1 MSDFIQ
7 SGSFRRILV
16 FLLTSLAAVLHR
28 KFGIELTDADLDA
41 LTTAA
46 TVYIAGGNLK
56 EIAAYIVGKNIKEA
70 ALAKGAE
77 AAAKPSTIEEDAA
90 LLGGKVEERK

>member
-16 FLLTSLAAVLHR
+16 GVMTSLALLLHKKLGIEVEPEALVSIAVL
-28 KFGIELTDADLDA
+28 
-41 LTTAA
+41 AA
-46 TVYIAGGNLK
+46 VYITGG
-56 EIAAYIVGKNIKEA
+56 NIKEA
-70 ALAKGAE
+70 ALTKGAE
-77 AAAKPSTIEEDAA
+77 AAAKPSTIEQDAA

>member
-16 FLLTSLAAVLHR
+16 GVMTSLALLLHKKLGIEVEPEALVSIAVL
-28 KFGIELTDADLDA
+28 
-41 LTTAA
+41 AA
-46 TVYIAGGNLK
+46 VYITGG
-56 EIAAYIVGKNIKEA
+56 NIKEA
-70 ALAKGAE
+70 ALVKGAE
-77 AAAKPSTIEEDAA
+77 AAAKPSTIEQDAA

>member
-16 FLLTSLAAVLHR
+16 GVMTSLALLLHKKLGIEVEPEALVSIAVL
-28 KFGIELTDADLDA
+28 
-41 LTTAA
+41 AA
-46 TVYIAGGNLK
+46 VYITGG
-56 EIAAYIVGKNIKEA
+56 NIKEA